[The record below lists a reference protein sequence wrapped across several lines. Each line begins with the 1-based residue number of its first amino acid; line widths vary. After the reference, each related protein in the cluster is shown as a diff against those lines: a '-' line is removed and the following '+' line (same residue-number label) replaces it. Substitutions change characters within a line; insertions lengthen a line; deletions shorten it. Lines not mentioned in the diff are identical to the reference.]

1 MINFS
6 FLHLVWAPNLISVV
20 RQWWCE
26 SQTGSSAA
34 RCCRF
39 VKLKI
44 NEPFLCQ
51 LRRRQPRFQDID
63 SWRHLPLRLP
73 TSACVRGHAH
83 CCPPLDMNGTA
94 RVPVGPVQWVCVNTR
109 IRHTF
114 LLALQLLPFKVKSMQ
129 NNNKIK
135 YNNNNNNSSNNKQNN
150 SNNRTT
156 KPKKK
161 M

>member
-1 MINFS
+1 MPTEA
-6 FLHLVWAPNLISVV
+6 APAPIPGY
-20 RQWWCE
+20 RFMKA
-26 SQTGSSAA
+26 SSSS
-34 RCCRF
+34 
-39 VKLKI
+39 
-44 NEPFLCQ
+44 P
-51 LRRRQPRFQDID
+51 
-63 SWRHLPLRLP
+63 S

-109 IRHTF
+109 IGHTF

-135 YNNNNNNSSNNKQNN
+135 YDNNNNNSSNNKQNN

-156 KPKKK
+156 TPPKKIQD
-161 M
+161 MYFLPEYIHMYRVTNNGTVENI